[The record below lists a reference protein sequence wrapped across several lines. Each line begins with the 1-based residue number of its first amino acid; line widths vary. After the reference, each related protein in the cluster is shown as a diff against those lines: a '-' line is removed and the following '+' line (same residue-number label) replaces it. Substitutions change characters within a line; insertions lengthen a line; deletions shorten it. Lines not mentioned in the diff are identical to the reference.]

1 MAFLYEEN
9 HSSEIVKSAGRQWV
23 IQIKFKKIKVY
34 ISAMTRVRE
43 LYTVKN
49 E

>member
-1 MAFLYEEN
+1 MAFWYEEN
-9 HSSEIVKSAGRQWV
+9 HSSEYVKSAGRQWI

-34 ISAMTRVRE
+34 MFAMTTVRE